1 VLEVV
6 TRAGLPQTWA
16 ETQINIMESSLMAR
30 FDICLQQAGILTD
43 DALSSS
49 QIVVRDTM
57 ALACCW
63 GAGDKTAAFAMRKT
77 FSSKVALLQ
86 VEVWDFTGSL
96 RFLSNRPL
104 RLDGPVH
111 QRPKRRRQ
119 RPERGSATFA
129 ATPQR

>member
-30 FDICLQQAGILTD
+30 FDICLQQAGILTG
-43 DALSSS
+43 DAL

-63 GAGDKTAAFAMRKT
+63 GAGDKTAAFDMRKT

-96 RFLSNRPL
+96 GFLSNRPL
-104 RLDGPVH
+104 LLDRPVH

-119 RPERGSATFA
+119 RPERGSATVA
-129 ATPQR
+129 ATLQR